1 MFYYELIFLL
11 KNSQKEFQKNK
22 LKVYLQFSKVK
33 RVELTI
39 INENSWLFFI
49 IANQTLEQSFEVKLP
64 QNIVPKSARAYLSL
78 TGDALGPVLNN
89 LDNLVQQPTGC
100 GEQNMVK
107 FAPIVSVTDYLKH
120 TNQLKPQMDELTKQ
134 YLKIGYQRQLT
145 YRHKDGSF
153 SAFGPSYSD
162 ITGGTWLTAF
172 VLRCFAE
179 SFESKHI
186 TIDENDIL
194 MSYNQLLSRQN
205 QDGSF
210 SQIGA
215 QLFSKALAGGLK
227 DEKVGL
233 SAYVMVS
240 LIKARKALK
249 SNDQDNY
256 RIEIGI
262 EYLKIA
268 LENIENVDLY
278 SLTLVLYCL
287 KLAQT
292 DNVIISKIETELDK
306 RAIIQSI
313 FLNFNF

>member
-1 MFYYELIFLL
+1 
-11 KNSQKEFQKNK
+11 
-22 LKVYLQFSKVK
+22 
-33 RVELTI
+33 
-39 INENSWLFFI
+39 
-49 IANQTLEQSFEVKLP
+49 
-64 QNIVPKSARAYLSL
+64 
-78 TGDALGPVLNN
+78 
-89 LDNLVQQPTGC
+89 
-100 GEQNMVK
+100 
-107 FAPIVSVTDYLKH
+107 
-120 TNQLKPQMDELTKQ
+120 
-134 YLKIGYQRQLT
+134 
-145 YRHKDGSF
+145 
-153 SAFGPSYSD
+153 
-162 ITGGTWLTAF
+162 
-172 VLRCFAE
+172 
-179 SFESKHI
+179 
-186 TIDENDIL
+186 